1 MKYYN
6 LKNIYIV
13 FDQYKISKK
22 IVFCVFLFV
31 FDCFAEQDDILI
43 IYNSREIVTLDSDV
57 PVSKSVLVQN
67 DRIIDLGSQLTL
79 KLKYPDA
86 IINNEFEDN
95 VIVPGFIEHH
105 IHPFLSAL
113 TMNSEIISIEGW
125 NLPNK
130 RSIAYRDR
138 TSYMSKLSEIE
149 GSMKDGLPL
158 ITWGFHHY
166 FHGDLTKEHLDN
178 ISIERPILVMHRSYH
193 EFIMNTPALEY
204 FEITQDF
211 INSLDEEAREYS
223 DFERGHFSEQG
234 MISVFPKLLKHLGR
248 PEYLLS
254 GLQLTEDYLH
264 KNGITMIANPGAWMV
279 KPIQEAKN
287 LILGD
292 QNTPFRSFFIP
303 SALILS
309 EEYDLSELI
318 QEASKLLGWGKG
330 KVEYLP
336 NRIKLF
342 ADGAMYSQN
351 MILSE
356 GYLDGH
362 QGAWLMQEGLYR
374 SIFKL
379 FWDEGY
385 QIHVHQNGD
394 EALDLILDV
403 LEENMEINPREDHR
417 TTIVHFGISRA
428 DQMER
433 VKSLGAIISA
443 NPYYVTALSDLY
455 SRKGIGPERA
465 LEMVRLGDV
474 DRAGIRFGLH
484 SDMPMAPGS
493 PLDLMHAAVN
503 RINFANEV
511 AGPNQRVSPMA
522 ALRGVTLDAAFI
534 MGLEDDYGSI
544 SEGKLANFTI
554 LSENPLT
561 VNPERIKDIDV
572 IATIVEGKH
581 YPIN

>member
-1 MKYYN
+1 MKNRYVIVISLLFLSNFSYSSN
-6 LKNIYIV
+6 DITIYHA
-13 FDQYKISKK
+13 K
-22 IVFCVFLFV
+22 
-31 FDCFAEQDDILI
+31 
-43 IYNSREIVTLDSDV
+43 EIVTLDEKVASANAVSVKSDRV
-57 PVSKSVLVQN
+57 MAIGSLDDLIERNPDASINRQFQN
-67 DRIIDLGSQLTL
+67 D
-79 KLKYPDA
+79 
-86 IINNEFEDN
+86 

-105 IHPFLSAL
+105 IHPFLSAI
-113 TMNSEIISIEGW
+113 TMNAEIISIEGW
-125 NLPNK
+125 DLPNNQ
-130 RSIAYRDR
+130 SIAYRDR
-138 TSYMSKLSEIE
+138 DSYMQRLSEIE
-149 GSMKDGLPL
+149 ENMKSDSPL

-166 FHGDLTKEHLDN
+166 FHGDLSREDLDR
-178 ISIERPILVMHRSYH
+178 ISKDRPILVMHRSYH
-193 EFIMNTPALEY
+193 EFILNTPALEY
-204 FEITQDF
+204 FDISQEF
-211 INSLDEEAREYS
+211 IESLDEEARAYA
-223 DFERGHFSEQG
+223 DFDRGHFSEQG
-234 MISVFPKLLKHLGR
+234 MISVFPKLLRYLGK

-264 KNGITMIANPGAWMV
+264 QNGVTMIANPGAWLI
-279 KPIQEAKN
+279 KSIQDAKN

-292 QNTPFRSFFIP
+292 ESTPFRSFFIP

-309 EEYDLSELI
+309 EDHDVPELVE
-318 QEASKLLGWGKG
+318 EAKKLLEWGGG

-351 MILSE
+351 MVLSE

-374 SIFKL
+374 SAFKL

-385 QIHVHQNGD
+385 QIHIHQNGD

-403 LEENMEINPREDHR
+403 LEENMANNPREDHR

-428 DQMER
+428 DQMDR

-455 SRKGIGPERA
+455 SKKGLGPERA

-493 PLDLMHAAVN
+493 PLVLMHAAVN

-511 AGPNQRVSPMA
+511 AGPKQRVSPLA
-522 ALRGVTLDAAFI
+522 ALKGVTLDAAYI

-554 LSENPLT
+554 LSENPLS
-561 VNPERIKDIDV
+561 VNPQTIKDIE
-572 IATIVEGKH
+572 IKATIVEGKH
-581 YPIN
+581 YPID

>member
-1 MKYYN
+1 MKNRYVIVISLLFLSNFSYSSEDIT
-6 LKNIYIV
+6 IYHA
-13 FDQYKISKK
+13 K
-22 IVFCVFLFV
+22 
-31 FDCFAEQDDILI
+31 
-43 IYNSREIVTLDSDV
+43 EIVTLDEKVASANAVSVKSDRIMAIGSLDDLIERN
-57 PVSKSVLVQN
+57 PDASINRQFQN
-67 DRIIDLGSQLTL
+67 D
-79 KLKYPDA
+79 
-86 IINNEFEDN
+86 

-105 IHPFLSAL
+105 IHPFLSAI
-113 TMNSEIISIEGW
+113 TMNAEIISIEGW
-125 NLPNK
+125 DLPNNQ
-130 RSIAYRDR
+130 SIAYRDR
-138 TSYMSKLSEIE
+138 DSYMQRLSEIE
-149 GSMKDGLPL
+149 ENMKSDSPL

-166 FHGDLTKEHLDN
+166 FHGDLSREDLDR
-178 ISIERPILVMHRSYH
+178 ISKDRPILVMHRSYH
-193 EFIMNTPALEY
+193 EFILNTPALEY
-204 FEITQDF
+204 FDISQEF
-211 INSLDEEAREYS
+211 IESLDEEARAYA
-223 DFERGHFSEQG
+223 DFDRGHFSEQG
-234 MISVFPKLLKHLGR
+234 MISVFPKLLRHLGK

-264 KNGITMIANPGAWMV
+264 QNGVTLIANPGAWLI
-279 KPIQEAKN
+279 KSIQDAKN

-292 QNTPFRSFFIP
+292 ESTPFRSFFIP

-309 EEYDLSELI
+309 EDHDVPELVE
-318 QEASKLLGWGKG
+318 EAKKLLEWGGG

-351 MILSE
+351 MVLSE

-362 QGAWLMQEGLYR
+362 QGTWLMQEGLYR
-374 SIFKL
+374 SAFKL

-385 QIHVHQNGD
+385 QIHIHQNGD

-403 LEENMEINPREDHR
+403 LEENMANNPREDHR

-428 DQMER
+428 DQMDR

-455 SRKGIGPERA
+455 SKKGLGPERA

-493 PLDLMHAAVN
+493 PLVLMHAAVN

-511 AGPNQRVSPMA
+511 AGPKQRVSPLA
-522 ALRGVTLDAAFI
+522 ALKGVTLDAAYI

-554 LSENPLT
+554 LSENPLS
-561 VNPERIKDIDV
+561 VNPQTIKDIE
-572 IATIVEGKH
+572 IKATIVEGKH
-581 YPIN
+581 YPID

>member
-1 MKYYN
+1 MKNRYVIVISLLFLSNFSYSSEDIT
-6 LKNIYIV
+6 IYHAKEV
-13 FDQYKISKK
+13 
-22 IVFCVFLFV
+22 
-31 FDCFAEQDDILI
+31 
-43 IYNSREIVTLDSDV
+43 VTLDEKVASANAVSVKSDRV
-57 PVSKSVLVQN
+57 MAIGSLDDLIERNPDASINRQFQN
-67 DRIIDLGSQLTL
+67 D
-79 KLKYPDA
+79 
-86 IINNEFEDN
+86 

-105 IHPFLSAL
+105 IHPFLSAI
-113 TMNSEIISIEGW
+113 TMNAEIISIEGW
-125 NLPNK
+125 DLPNNQ
-130 RSIAYRDR
+130 SIAYRDR
-138 TSYMSKLSEIE
+138 DSYMQRLSEIE
-149 GSMKDGLPL
+149 ENMKSDSPL

-166 FHGDLTKEHLDN
+166 FHGDLSREDLDR
-178 ISIERPILVMHRSYH
+178 ISKDRPILVMHRSYH
-193 EFIMNTPALEY
+193 EFILNTPALEY
-204 FEITQDF
+204 FDISQEF
-211 INSLDEEAREYS
+211 IESLDEEARAYA
-223 DFERGHFSEQG
+223 DFDRGHFSEQG
-234 MISVFPKLLKHLGR
+234 MISVFPKLLRHLGK

-264 KNGITMIANPGAWMV
+264 QNGVTMIANPGAWLI
-279 KPIQEAKN
+279 KSIQDAKN

-292 QNTPFRSFFIP
+292 ENTPFRSFFIP

-309 EEYDLSELI
+309 EDHDVPELVE
-318 QEASKLLGWGKG
+318 EAKKLLEWGGG

-351 MILSE
+351 MVLSE

-374 SIFKL
+374 SAFKL

-385 QIHVHQNGD
+385 QIHIHQNGD

-403 LEENMEINPREDHR
+403 LEENMANNPREDHR

-428 DQMER
+428 DQMDR

-455 SRKGIGPERA
+455 SKKGLGPERA

-493 PLDLMHAAVN
+493 PLVLMHAAVN

-511 AGPNQRVSPMA
+511 AGPKQRVSPLA
-522 ALRGVTLDAAFI
+522 ALKGVTLDAAYI

-554 LSENPLT
+554 LSENPLS
-561 VNPERIKDIDV
+561 VNPQTIKDIE
-572 IATIVEGKH
+572 IKATIVEGKH
-581 YPIN
+581 YPID

>member
-1 MKYYN
+1 MKNRYVIVISLLFLSNFSYSSEDIT
-6 LKNIYIV
+6 IYHAKEV
-13 FDQYKISKK
+13 
-22 IVFCVFLFV
+22 
-31 FDCFAEQDDILI
+31 
-43 IYNSREIVTLDSDV
+43 VTLDEKVASANAVSVKSDRV
-57 PVSKSVLVQN
+57 MAIGSLDDLIERNPDASINRQFQN
-67 DRIIDLGSQLTL
+67 D
-79 KLKYPDA
+79 
-86 IINNEFEDN
+86 

-105 IHPFLSAL
+105 IHPFLSAI
-113 TMNSEIISIEGW
+113 TMNAEIISIEGW
-125 NLPNK
+125 DLPNNQ
-130 RSIAYRDR
+130 SIAYRDR
-138 TSYMSKLSEIE
+138 DSYMQRLSEIE
-149 GSMKDGLPL
+149 ENMKSDSPL

-166 FHGDLTKEHLDN
+166 FHGDISREDLDR
-178 ISIERPILVMHRSYH
+178 ISKDRPILVMHRSYH
-193 EFIMNTPALEY
+193 EFILNTPALEY
-204 FEITQDF
+204 FDISQEF
-211 INSLDEEAREYS
+211 IESLDEEARAYA
-223 DFERGHFSEQG
+223 DFDRGHFSEQG
-234 MISVFPKLLKHLGR
+234 MISVFPKLLRYLGK

-264 KNGITMIANPGAWMV
+264 QNGVTMIANPGAWLI
-279 KPIQEAKN
+279 KSIQDAKN

-292 QNTPFRSFFIP
+292 ENTPFRSFFIP

-309 EEYDLSELI
+309 EDHDVPELVE
-318 QEASKLLGWGKG
+318 EAKKLLEWGGG

-351 MILSE
+351 MVLSE

-374 SIFKL
+374 SAFKL

-385 QIHVHQNGD
+385 QIHIHQNGD

-403 LEENMEINPREDHR
+403 LEENMANNPREDHR

-428 DQMER
+428 DQMDR

-455 SRKGIGPERA
+455 SKKGLGPERA

-493 PLDLMHAAVN
+493 PLVLMHAAVN

-511 AGPNQRVSPMA
+511 AGPKQRVSPLA
-522 ALRGVTLDAAFI
+522 ALKGVTLDAAYI

-554 LSENPLT
+554 LSENPLS
-561 VNPERIKDIDV
+561 VNPQTIKDIE
-572 IATIVEGKH
+572 IKATIVEGKH
-581 YPIN
+581 YPID

>member
-1 MKYYN
+1 MKNRYVIVISLLFLSNFSYSSEDIT
-6 LKNIYIV
+6 IYHA
-13 FDQYKISKK
+13 K
-22 IVFCVFLFV
+22 
-31 FDCFAEQDDILI
+31 
-43 IYNSREIVTLDSDV
+43 EIVTLDEKVASANAVSVKSDRIMAIGSLDDLIERN
-57 PVSKSVLVQN
+57 PDASINRQFQN
-67 DRIIDLGSQLTL
+67 D
-79 KLKYPDA
+79 
-86 IINNEFEDN
+86 

-105 IHPFLSAL
+105 IHPFLSAI
-113 TMNSEIISIEGW
+113 TMNAEIISIEGW
-125 NLPNK
+125 DLPNNQ
-130 RSIAYRDR
+130 SIAYRDR
-138 TSYMSKLSEIE
+138 DSYMQRLSEIE
-149 GSMKDGLPL
+149 ENMKSDSPL

-166 FHGDLTKEHLDN
+166 FHGDLSREDLDR
-178 ISIERPILVMHRSYH
+178 ISKDRPILVMHRSYH
-193 EFIMNTPALEY
+193 EFILNTPALEY
-204 FEITQDF
+204 FDISQEF
-211 INSLDEEAREYS
+211 IESLDEEARAYA
-223 DFERGHFSEQG
+223 DFDRGHFSEQG
-234 MISVFPKLLKHLGR
+234 MISVFPKLLRYLGK

-264 KNGITMIANPGAWMV
+264 QNGVTMIANPGAWLI
-279 KPIQEAKN
+279 KSIQDAKN

-292 QNTPFRSFFIP
+292 ESTPFRSFFIP

-309 EEYDLSELI
+309 EDHDVPELVE
-318 QEASKLLGWGKG
+318 EAKKLLEWGGG

-351 MILSE
+351 MVLSE

-374 SIFKL
+374 SAFKL

-385 QIHVHQNGD
+385 QIHIHQNGD

-403 LEENMEINPREDHR
+403 LEENMANNPREDHR

-428 DQMER
+428 DQMDR

-455 SRKGIGPERA
+455 SKKGLGPERA

-493 PLDLMHAAVN
+493 PLVLMHAAVN

-511 AGPNQRVSPMA
+511 AGPKQRVSPLA
-522 ALRGVTLDAAFI
+522 ALKGVTLDAAYI

-554 LSENPLT
+554 LSENPLS
-561 VNPERIKDIDV
+561 VNPQTIKDIE
-572 IATIVEGKH
+572 IKATIVEGKH
-581 YPIN
+581 YPID

>member
-1 MKYYN
+1 MKNRYVIVISLLFLSNFSYSSEDIT
-6 LKNIYIV
+6 IYHA
-13 FDQYKISKK
+13 K
-22 IVFCVFLFV
+22 
-31 FDCFAEQDDILI
+31 
-43 IYNSREIVTLDSDV
+43 EIVTLDEKVASANAVSVKSDRIMAIGSLDDLIERN
-57 PVSKSVLVQN
+57 PDASINRQFQN
-67 DRIIDLGSQLTL
+67 D
-79 KLKYPDA
+79 
-86 IINNEFEDN
+86 

-105 IHPFLSAL
+105 IHPFLSAI
-113 TMNSEIISIEGW
+113 TMNAEIISIEGW
-125 NLPNK
+125 DLPNNQ
-130 RSIAYRDR
+130 SIAYRDR
-138 TSYMSKLSEIE
+138 DSYMQRLSEIE
-149 GSMKDGLPL
+149 ENMKSDSPL

-166 FHGDLTKEHLDN
+166 FHGDLSREDLDR
-178 ISIERPILVMHRSYH
+178 ISKDRPILVMHRSYH
-193 EFIMNTPALEY
+193 EFILNTPALEY
-204 FEITQDF
+204 FDISQEF
-211 INSLDEEAREYS
+211 IESLDEEARAYA
-223 DFERGHFSEQG
+223 DFDRGHFSEQG
-234 MISVFPKLLKHLGR
+234 MISVFPKLLRYLGK

-264 KNGITMIANPGAWMV
+264 QNGVTMIANPGAWLI
-279 KPIQEAKN
+279 KSIQDAKN

-292 QNTPFRSFFIP
+292 ENTPFRSFFIP

-309 EEYDLSELI
+309 EDHDVPELVE
-318 QEASKLLGWGKG
+318 EAKKLLEWGGG

-351 MILSE
+351 MVLSE

-374 SIFKL
+374 SAFKL

-385 QIHVHQNGD
+385 QIHIHQNGD

-403 LEENMEINPREDHR
+403 LEENMANNPREDHR

-428 DQMER
+428 DQMDR

-455 SRKGIGPERA
+455 SKKGLGPERA

-493 PLDLMHAAVN
+493 PLVLMHAAVN

-511 AGPNQRVSPMA
+511 AGPKQRVSPLA
-522 ALRGVTLDAAFI
+522 ALKGVTLDAAYI

-554 LSENPLT
+554 LSENPLS
-561 VNPERIKDIDV
+561 VNPLTIKDIE
-572 IATIVEGKH
+572 IKATIVEGKH
-581 YPIN
+581 YPID

>member
-1 MKYYN
+1 MKNRYVIVISLLFLSNFSYSSN
-6 LKNIYIV
+6 DITIYHA
-13 FDQYKISKK
+13 K
-22 IVFCVFLFV
+22 
-31 FDCFAEQDDILI
+31 
-43 IYNSREIVTLDSDV
+43 EIVTLDEKVASANAVSVKSDRV
-57 PVSKSVLVQN
+57 MAIGSLDDLIERNPDASIDHQFQN
-67 DRIIDLGSQLTL
+67 DVII
-79 KLKYPDA
+79 
-86 IINNEFEDN
+86 
-95 VIVPGFIEHH
+95 PGFIEHH
-105 IHPFLSAL
+105 IHPFLSAI
-113 TMNSEIISIEGW
+113 TMNAEIISIEGW
-125 NLPNK
+125 DLPNNQ
-130 RSIAYRDR
+130 SIAYRDR
-138 TSYMSKLSEIE
+138 DSYMQRLSEIE
-149 GSMKDGLPL
+149 ENMKSDSPL

-166 FHGDLTKEHLDN
+166 FHGDISREDLDR
-178 ISIERPILVMHRSYH
+178 ISKDRPILVMHRSYH
-193 EFIMNTPALEY
+193 EFILNTPALEY
-204 FEITQDF
+204 FDISQEF
-211 INSLDEEAREYS
+211 IESLDEEARAYA
-223 DFERGHFSEQG
+223 DFDRGHFSEQG
-234 MISVFPKLLKHLGR
+234 MISVFPKLLRYLGK

-264 KNGITMIANPGAWMV
+264 QNGVTMIANPGAWLI
-279 KPIQEAKN
+279 KSIQDAKN

-292 QNTPFRSFFIP
+292 ESTPFRSFFIP

-309 EEYDLSELI
+309 EDHDVPELVE
-318 QEASKLLGWGKG
+318 EAKKLLEWGGG

-351 MILSE
+351 MVLSE

-374 SIFKL
+374 SAFKL

-385 QIHVHQNGD
+385 QIHIHQNGD

-403 LEENMEINPREDHR
+403 LEENMANNPREDHR

-428 DQMER
+428 DQMDR

-455 SRKGIGPERA
+455 SKKGLGPERA

-493 PLDLMHAAVN
+493 PLVLMHAAVN

-511 AGPNQRVSPMA
+511 AGPKQRVSPLA
-522 ALRGVTLDAAFI
+522 ALKGVTLDAAYI

-554 LSENPLT
+554 LSENPLS
-561 VNPERIKDIDV
+561 VNPQTIKDIE
-572 IATIVEGKH
+572 IKATIVEGKH
-581 YPIN
+581 YPID

>member
-1 MKYYN
+1 MKNRYVIVISLLFLSNFSYSSN
-6 LKNIYIV
+6 DITIYHA
-13 FDQYKISKK
+13 K
-22 IVFCVFLFV
+22 
-31 FDCFAEQDDILI
+31 
-43 IYNSREIVTLDSDV
+43 EIVTLDEKVASANAVSVKSDRIMAIGSLDDLIERN
-57 PVSKSVLVQN
+57 PDASINRQFQN
-67 DRIIDLGSQLTL
+67 D
-79 KLKYPDA
+79 
-86 IINNEFEDN
+86 

-105 IHPFLSAL
+105 IHPFLSAI
-113 TMNSEIISIEGW
+113 TMNAEIISIEGW
-125 NLPNK
+125 DLPNNQ
-130 RSIAYRDR
+130 SIAYRDR
-138 TSYMSKLSEIE
+138 DSYMQRLSEIE
-149 GSMKDGLPL
+149 ENMKSDSPL

-166 FHGDLTKEHLDN
+166 FHGDLSREDLDR
-178 ISIERPILVMHRSYH
+178 ISKDRPILVMHRSYH
-193 EFIMNTPALEY
+193 EFILNTPALEY
-204 FEITQDF
+204 FDISQEF
-211 INSLDEEAREYS
+211 IESLDEEARAYA
-223 DFERGHFSEQG
+223 DFDRGHFSEQG
-234 MISVFPKLLKHLGR
+234 MISVFPKLLRYLGK

-264 KNGITMIANPGAWMV
+264 QNGVTMIANPGAWLI
-279 KPIQEAKN
+279 KSIQDAKN

-292 QNTPFRSFFIP
+292 ESTPFRSFFIP

-309 EEYDLSELI
+309 EDHDVPELVE
-318 QEASKLLGWGKG
+318 EAKKLLEWGGG

-351 MILSE
+351 MVLSE

-374 SIFKL
+374 SAFKL

-385 QIHVHQNGD
+385 QIHIHQNGD

-403 LEENMEINPREDHR
+403 LEENMADNPREDHR

-428 DQMER
+428 DQMDR

-455 SRKGIGPERA
+455 SKKGLGPERA

-493 PLDLMHAAVN
+493 PLVLMHAAVN

-511 AGPNQRVSPMA
+511 AGPKQRVSPLA
-522 ALRGVTLDAAFI
+522 ALKGVTLDAAYI

-554 LSENPLT
+554 LSENPLS
-561 VNPERIKDIDV
+561 VNPQTIKDIE
-572 IATIVEGKH
+572 IKATIVEGKH
-581 YPIN
+581 YPID

>member
-1 MKYYN
+1 MKNRYVIVISLLFLSNFSYSSEDIT
-6 LKNIYIV
+6 IYHA
-13 FDQYKISKK
+13 K
-22 IVFCVFLFV
+22 
-31 FDCFAEQDDILI
+31 
-43 IYNSREIVTLDSDV
+43 EIVTLDEKVASANAVSVKSDRIMAIGSLDDLIERN
-57 PVSKSVLVQN
+57 PDASIDHQFQN
-67 DRIIDLGSQLTL
+67 DVII
-79 KLKYPDA
+79 
-86 IINNEFEDN
+86 
-95 VIVPGFIEHH
+95 PGFIEHH
-105 IHPFLSAL
+105 IHPFLSAI
-113 TMNSEIISIEGW
+113 TMNAEIISIEGW
-125 NLPNK
+125 DLPNNQ
-130 RSIAYRDR
+130 SIAYRDR
-138 TSYMSKLSEIE
+138 DSYMQRLSEIE
-149 GSMKDGLPL
+149 ENMKSDSPL

-166 FHGDLTKEHLDN
+166 FHGDLSREDLDR
-178 ISIERPILVMHRSYH
+178 ISKDRPILVMHRSYH
-193 EFIMNTPALEY
+193 EFILNTPALEY
-204 FEITQDF
+204 FNISQEF
-211 INSLDEEAREYS
+211 IESLDEEARAYA
-223 DFERGHFSEQG
+223 DFDRGHFSEQG
-234 MISVFPKLLKHLGR
+234 MISVFPKLLRYLGK
-248 PEYLLS
+248 PQYLLS

-264 KNGITMIANPGAWMV
+264 QNGVTMIANPGAWLI
-279 KPIQEAKN
+279 KSIQDAKN

-292 QNTPFRSFFIP
+292 ESTPFRSFFIP

-309 EEYDLSELI
+309 EDHDVPELVE
-318 QEASKLLGWGKG
+318 EAKKLLEWGGG

-351 MILSE
+351 MVLSE

-374 SIFKL
+374 SAFKL

-385 QIHVHQNGD
+385 QIHIHQNGD

-403 LEENMEINPREDHR
+403 LEENMANNPREDHR

-428 DQMER
+428 DQMDR

-455 SRKGIGPERA
+455 SKKGLGPERA

-493 PLDLMHAAVN
+493 PLVLMHAAVN

-511 AGPNQRVSPMA
+511 AGPKQRVSPLA
-522 ALRGVTLDAAFI
+522 ALKGVTLDAAYI

-554 LSENPLT
+554 LSENPLS
-561 VNPERIKDIDV
+561 VNPQTIKDIE
-572 IATIVEGKH
+572 IKATIVEGKH
-581 YPIN
+581 YPID

>member
-1 MKYYN
+1 MKNRYVIVISLLFLSNFSYSSEDIT
-6 LKNIYIV
+6 IYHA
-13 FDQYKISKK
+13 K
-22 IVFCVFLFV
+22 
-31 FDCFAEQDDILI
+31 
-43 IYNSREIVTLDSDV
+43 EIVTLDEKVASANAVSVKSDRV
-57 PVSKSVLVQN
+57 MAIGSLDDLIERNPDASINRQFQN
-67 DRIIDLGSQLTL
+67 D
-79 KLKYPDA
+79 
-86 IINNEFEDN
+86 

-105 IHPFLSAL
+105 IHPFLSAI
-113 TMNSEIISIEGW
+113 TMNAEIISIEGW
-125 NLPNK
+125 DLPNNQ
-130 RSIAYRDR
+130 SIAYRDR
-138 TSYMSKLSEIE
+138 DSYMQRLSEIE
-149 GSMKDGLPL
+149 ENMKSDSPL

-166 FHGDLTKEHLDN
+166 FHGDLSREDLDR
-178 ISIERPILVMHRSYH
+178 ISKDRPILVMHRSYH
-193 EFIMNTPALEY
+193 EFILNTPALEY
-204 FEITQDF
+204 FDISQEF
-211 INSLDEEAREYS
+211 IESLDEEARAYA
-223 DFERGHFSEQG
+223 DFDRGHFSEQG
-234 MISVFPKLLKHLGR
+234 MISVFPKLLRYLGK

-264 KNGITMIANPGAWMV
+264 QNGVTMIANPGAWLI
-279 KPIQEAKN
+279 KSIQDAKN

-292 QNTPFRSFFIP
+292 ENTPFRSFFIP

-309 EEYDLSELI
+309 EDHDVPELVE
-318 QEASKLLGWGKG
+318 EAKKLLEWGGG

-351 MILSE
+351 MVLSE

-374 SIFKL
+374 SAFKL

-385 QIHVHQNGD
+385 QIHIHQNGD

-403 LEENMEINPREDHR
+403 LEENMANNPREDHR

-428 DQMER
+428 DQMDR

-455 SRKGIGPERA
+455 SKKGLGPERA

-493 PLDLMHAAVN
+493 PLVLMHAAVN

-511 AGPNQRVSPMA
+511 AGPKQRVSPLA
-522 ALRGVTLDAAFI
+522 ALKGVTLDAAYI
-534 MGLEDDYGSI
+534 MGLENDYGSI

-554 LSENPLT
+554 LSENPLS
-561 VNPERIKDIDV
+561 VNPQTIKDIE
-572 IATIVEGKH
+572 IKATIVEGKH
-581 YPIN
+581 YPID

>member
-1 MKYYN
+1 
-6 LKNIYIV
+6 
-13 FDQYKISKK
+13 
-22 IVFCVFLFV
+22 
-31 FDCFAEQDDILI
+31 
-43 IYNSREIVTLDSDV
+43 
-57 PVSKSVLVQN
+57 
-67 DRIIDLGSQLTL
+67 
-79 KLKYPDA
+79 
-86 IINNEFEDN
+86 
-95 VIVPGFIEHH
+95 
-105 IHPFLSAL
+105 
-113 TMNSEIISIEGW
+113 MNAEIISIEGW
-125 NLPNK
+125 DLPNNQ
-130 RSIAYRDR
+130 SIAYRDR
-138 TSYMSKLSEIE
+138 DSYMQRLSEIE
-149 GSMKDGLPL
+149 ENMNSDSPL

-166 FHGDLTKEHLDN
+166 FHGDLSREDLDR
-178 ISIERPILVMHRSYH
+178 ISKDRPILVMHRSYH
-193 EFIMNTPALEY
+193 EFILNTPALEY
-204 FEITQDF
+204 FDISQEF
-211 INSLDEEAREYS
+211 IESLDEEARAYA
-223 DFERGHFSEQG
+223 DFDRGHFSEQG
-234 MISVFPKLLKHLGR
+234 MISVFPKLLRYLGK

-264 KNGITMIANPGAWMV
+264 QNGVTMIANPGAWLI
-279 KPIQEAKN
+279 KSIQDAKN

-292 QNTPFRSFFIP
+292 ENTPFRSFFIP

-309 EEYDLSELI
+309 EDHDVPELVE
-318 QEASKLLGWGKG
+318 EAKKLLEWGGG

-351 MILSE
+351 MVLSE

-374 SIFKL
+374 SAFKL

-385 QIHVHQNGD
+385 QIHIHQNGD

-403 LEENMEINPREDHR
+403 LEENMANNPREDHR

-428 DQMER
+428 DQTDRM
-433 VKSLGAIISA
+433 KSLGAIISA

-455 SRKGIGPERA
+455 SKKGLGPERA

-493 PLDLMHAAVN
+493 PLVLMHAAVN

-511 AGPNQRVSPMA
+511 AGPKQRVSPLA
-522 ALRGVTLDAAFI
+522 ALKGVTLDAAYI
-534 MGLEDDYGSI
+534 MGLENDYGSI

-554 LSENPLT
+554 LSENPLS
-561 VNPERIKDIDV
+561 VNPQTIKDIE
-572 IATIVEGKH
+572 IKATIVEGKH
-581 YPIN
+581 YPID

>member
-1 MKYYN
+1 MKNRYIIVISALFLSNFSYSSN
-6 LKNIYIV
+6 DITIYHA
-13 FDQYKISKK
+13 K
-22 IVFCVFLFV
+22 
-31 FDCFAEQDDILI
+31 
-43 IYNSREIVTLDSDV
+43 EIVTLDEKVASANAVSVKSDRV
-57 PVSKSVLVQN
+57 MAIGSLDDLIERNPDASIDRQFQN
-67 DRIIDLGSQLTL
+67 D
-79 KLKYPDA
+79 
-86 IINNEFEDN
+86 

-105 IHPFLSAL
+105 IHPFLSAI
-113 TMNSEIISIEGW
+113 TMNAEIISIEGW
-125 NLPNK
+125 DLPNNQ
-130 RSIAYRDR
+130 SIAYRDR
-138 TSYMSKLSEIE
+138 DSYMQRLSEIE
-149 GSMKDGLPL
+149 ENMKSDSPL

-166 FHGDLTKEHLDN
+166 FHGDISREDLDR
-178 ISIERPILVMHRSYH
+178 ISKDRPILVMHRSYH
-193 EFIMNTPALEY
+193 EFILNTPALEY
-204 FEITQDF
+204 FDISQEF
-211 INSLDEEAREYS
+211 IESLDEEARAYA
-223 DFERGHFSEQG
+223 DFDRGHFSEQG
-234 MISVFPKLLKHLGR
+234 MISVFPKLLRYLGK

-264 KNGITMIANPGAWMV
+264 QNGVTMIANPGAWLI
-279 KPIQEAKN
+279 KSIQDAKN

-292 QNTPFRSFFIP
+292 ESTPFRSFFIP

-309 EEYDLSELI
+309 EDHDVPELVE
-318 QEASKLLGWGKG
+318 EAKKLLEWGGG

-351 MILSE
+351 MVLSE

-374 SIFKL
+374 SAFKL

-385 QIHVHQNGD
+385 QIHIHQNGD

-403 LEENMEINPREDHR
+403 LEENMADNPREDHR

-428 DQMER
+428 DQMDR

-455 SRKGIGPERA
+455 SKKGLGPERA

-493 PLDLMHAAVN
+493 PLVLMHAAVN

-511 AGPNQRVSPMA
+511 AGPKQRVSPLA
-522 ALRGVTLDAAFI
+522 ALKGVTLDAAYI

-554 LSENPLT
+554 LSENPLS
-561 VNPERIKDIDV
+561 VNPQTIKDIE
-572 IATIVEGKH
+572 IKATIVEGKH
-581 YPIN
+581 YPID

>member
-1 MKYYN
+1 MKNRYVIVISLLFLSNFSYSSEDIT
-6 LKNIYIV
+6 IYHA
-13 FDQYKISKK
+13 K
-22 IVFCVFLFV
+22 
-31 FDCFAEQDDILI
+31 
-43 IYNSREIVTLDSDV
+43 EIVTLDEKVASANAVSVKSDRIMAIGSLDDLIERN
-57 PVSKSVLVQN
+57 PDASIDHQFQN
-67 DRIIDLGSQLTL
+67 D
-79 KLKYPDA
+79 
-86 IINNEFEDN
+86 

-105 IHPFLSAL
+105 IHPFLSAI
-113 TMNSEIISIEGW
+113 TMNAEIISIEGW
-125 NLPNK
+125 DLPNNQ
-130 RSIAYRDR
+130 SIAYRDR
-138 TSYMSKLSEIE
+138 DSYMQRLSEIE
-149 GSMKDGLPL
+149 ENMKSDSPL

-166 FHGDLTKEHLDN
+166 FHGDLSREDLDR
-178 ISIERPILVMHRSYH
+178 ISKDRPILVMHRSYH
-193 EFIMNTPALEY
+193 EFILNTPALEY
-204 FEITQDF
+204 FDISQEF
-211 INSLDEEAREYS
+211 IESLDEEARAYA
-223 DFERGHFSEQG
+223 DFDRGHFSEQG
-234 MISVFPKLLKHLGR
+234 MISVFPKLLRYLGK

-264 KNGITMIANPGAWMV
+264 QNGVTMIANPGAWLI
-279 KPIQEAKN
+279 KSIQDAKN

-292 QNTPFRSFFIP
+292 ENTPFRSFFIP

-309 EEYDLSELI
+309 EDHDVPELVE
-318 QEASKLLGWGKG
+318 EAKKLLEWGGG

-351 MILSE
+351 MVLSE

-374 SIFKL
+374 SAFKL

-385 QIHVHQNGD
+385 QIHIHQNGD

-403 LEENMEINPREDHR
+403 LEENMANNPREDHR

-428 DQMER
+428 DQMDR

-455 SRKGIGPERA
+455 SKKGLGPERA

-493 PLDLMHAAVN
+493 PLVLMHAAVN

-511 AGPNQRVSPMA
+511 AGPKQRVSPLA
-522 ALRGVTLDAAFI
+522 ALKGVTLDAAYI

-554 LSENPLT
+554 LSENPLS
-561 VNPERIKDIDV
+561 VNPQTIKDIE
-572 IATIVEGKH
+572 IKATIVEGKH
-581 YPIN
+581 YPID

>member
-1 MKYYN
+1 MKNRYVIVISLLFLSNFSYSSN
-6 LKNIYIV
+6 DITIYHA
-13 FDQYKISKK
+13 K
-22 IVFCVFLFV
+22 
-31 FDCFAEQDDILI
+31 
-43 IYNSREIVTLDSDV
+43 EIVTLDEKVASANALSVKSDRV
-57 PVSKSVLVQN
+57 MAIGSLDDLIERNPDASIDRQFQN
-67 DRIIDLGSQLTL
+67 D
-79 KLKYPDA
+79 
-86 IINNEFEDN
+86 

-105 IHPFLSAL
+105 IHPFLSAI
-113 TMNSEIISIEGW
+113 TMNAEIISIEGW
-125 NLPNK
+125 DLPNNQ
-130 RSIAYRDR
+130 SIAYRDR
-138 TSYMSKLSEIE
+138 DSYMQRLSEIE
-149 GSMKDGLPL
+149 ENIKSDSPL

-166 FHGDLTKEHLDN
+166 FHGDISREDLDR
-178 ISIERPILVMHRSYH
+178 ISKDRPILVMHRSYH
-193 EFIMNTPALEY
+193 EFILNTPALEY
-204 FEITQDF
+204 FDISQEF
-211 INSLDEEAREYS
+211 IESLDEEARAYA
-223 DFERGHFSEQG
+223 DFDRGHFSEQG
-234 MISVFPKLLKHLGR
+234 MISVFPKLLRYLGK

-264 KNGITMIANPGAWMV
+264 QNGVTMIANPGAWLI
-279 KPIQEAKN
+279 KSIQDAKN

-292 QNTPFRSFFIP
+292 ENTPFRSFFIP

-309 EEYDLSELI
+309 EDHDVPELVE
-318 QEASKLLGWGKG
+318 EAKKLLEWGGG

-351 MILSE
+351 MVLSE

-374 SIFKL
+374 SAFKL

-385 QIHVHQNGD
+385 QIHIHQNGD

-403 LEENMEINPREDHR
+403 LEENMANNPREDHR

-428 DQMER
+428 DQMDR

-455 SRKGIGPERA
+455 SKKGLGPERA

-493 PLDLMHAAVN
+493 PLVLMHAAVN

-511 AGPNQRVSPMA
+511 AGPKQRVSPLA
-522 ALRGVTLDAAFI
+522 ALKGVTLDAAYI

-554 LSENPLT
+554 LSENPLS
-561 VNPERIKDIDV
+561 VNPLTIKDIE
-572 IATIVEGKH
+572 IKATIVEGKH
-581 YPIN
+581 YPID

>member
-1 MKYYN
+1 MKNRYVIVISLLFLSNFSYSSEDIT
-6 LKNIYIV
+6 IYHA
-13 FDQYKISKK
+13 K
-22 IVFCVFLFV
+22 
-31 FDCFAEQDDILI
+31 
-43 IYNSREIVTLDSDV
+43 EIVTLDEKVASANAVSVKSDRIMAIGSLDDLIERN
-57 PVSKSVLVQN
+57 PDASINRQFQN
-67 DRIIDLGSQLTL
+67 D
-79 KLKYPDA
+79 
-86 IINNEFEDN
+86 

-105 IHPFLSAL
+105 IHPFLSAI
-113 TMNSEIISIEGW
+113 TMNAEIISIEGW
-125 NLPNK
+125 DLPNNQ
-130 RSIAYRDR
+130 SIAYRDR
-138 TSYMSKLSEIE
+138 DSYMQRLSEIE
-149 GSMKDGLPL
+149 ENMKSDSPL

-166 FHGDLTKEHLDN
+166 FHGDISREDLDR
-178 ISIERPILVMHRSYH
+178 ISKDRPILVMHRSYH
-193 EFIMNTPALEY
+193 EFILNTPALEY
-204 FEITQDF
+204 FDISQEF
-211 INSLDEEAREYS
+211 IESLDEEARAYA
-223 DFERGHFSEQG
+223 DFDRGHFSEQG
-234 MISVFPKLLKHLGR
+234 MISVFPKLLRYLGK

-264 KNGITMIANPGAWMV
+264 QNGVTMIANPGAWLI
-279 KPIQEAKN
+279 KSIQDAKN

-292 QNTPFRSFFIP
+292 ESTPFRSFFIP

-309 EEYDLSELI
+309 EDHDVPELVE
-318 QEASKLLGWGKG
+318 EAKKLLEWGGG

-351 MILSE
+351 MVLSE

-374 SIFKL
+374 SAFKL

-385 QIHVHQNGD
+385 QIHIHQNGD

-403 LEENMEINPREDHR
+403 LEENMANNPREDHR

-428 DQMER
+428 DQMDR

-455 SRKGIGPERA
+455 SKKGLGPERA

-493 PLDLMHAAVN
+493 PLVLMHAAVN

-511 AGPNQRVSPMA
+511 AGPKQRVSPLA
-522 ALRGVTLDAAFI
+522 ALKGVTLDAAYI

-554 LSENPLT
+554 LSENPLS
-561 VNPERIKDIDV
+561 VNPQIIKDIE
-572 IATIVEGKH
+572 IKATIVEGKH
-581 YPIN
+581 YPID

>member
-1 MKYYN
+1 MKNRYIIVISALFLSNFSYSSN
-6 LKNIYIV
+6 DITIYHA
-13 FDQYKISKK
+13 K
-22 IVFCVFLFV
+22 
-31 FDCFAEQDDILI
+31 
-43 IYNSREIVTLDSDV
+43 EIVTLDEKVASANAVSVKSDRV
-57 PVSKSVLVQN
+57 MAIGSLDDLIERNPGASIDRQFQN
-67 DRIIDLGSQLTL
+67 D
-79 KLKYPDA
+79 
-86 IINNEFEDN
+86 

-105 IHPFLSAL
+105 IHPFLSAI
-113 TMNSEIISIEGW
+113 TMNAEIISIEGW
-125 NLPNK
+125 DLPNNQ
-130 RSIAYRDR
+130 SIAYRDR
-138 TSYMSKLSEIE
+138 DSYMQRLSEIE
-149 GSMKDGLPL
+149 ENMKSDSPL

-166 FHGDLTKEHLDN
+166 FHGDISREDLDR
-178 ISIERPILVMHRSYH
+178 ISKDRPILVMHRSYH
-193 EFIMNTPALEY
+193 EFILNTPALEY
-204 FEITQDF
+204 FDISQEF
-211 INSLDEEAREYS
+211 IESLDEEARAYA
-223 DFERGHFSEQG
+223 DFDRGHFSEQG
-234 MISVFPKLLKHLGR
+234 MISVFPELLRYLGK

-264 KNGITMIANPGAWMV
+264 QNGVTMIANPGAWLI
-279 KPIQEAKN
+279 KSIQDAKN

-292 QNTPFRSFFIP
+292 ESTPFRSFFIP

-309 EEYDLSELI
+309 EDHEVPELVE
-318 QEASKLLGWGKG
+318 EAKKLLEWGGG

-351 MILSE
+351 MVWSE

-374 SIFKL
+374 SAFKL

-385 QIHVHQNGD
+385 QIHIHQNGD

-403 LEENMEINPREDHR
+403 LEENMANNPREDHR

-428 DQMER
+428 DQMDR
-433 VKSLGAIISA
+433 VKSLGAIVSA

-455 SRKGIGPERA
+455 SKKGLGPERA

-493 PLDLMHAAVN
+493 PLVLMHAAVN

-511 AGPNQRVSPMA
+511 AGPKQRVSPLA
-522 ALRGVTLDAAFI
+522 ALKGVTLDAAYI

-554 LSENPLT
+554 LSQNPLS
-561 VNPERIKDIDV
+561 VNPQTIKDIE
-572 IATIVEGKH
+572 IKATIVEGKH
-581 YPIN
+581 YPID

>member
-1 MKYYN
+1 MKNRYVIVISLLFLSNFSYSSN
-6 LKNIYIV
+6 DITIYHA
-13 FDQYKISKK
+13 K
-22 IVFCVFLFV
+22 
-31 FDCFAEQDDILI
+31 
-43 IYNSREIVTLDSDV
+43 EIVTLDEKVASANAVSVKSDRV
-57 PVSKSVLVQN
+57 MAIGSLDDLIERNPDASINRQFQN
-67 DRIIDLGSQLTL
+67 D
-79 KLKYPDA
+79 
-86 IINNEFEDN
+86 

-105 IHPFLSAL
+105 IHPFLSAI
-113 TMNSEIISIEGW
+113 TMNAEIISIEGW
-125 NLPNK
+125 DLPNNQ
-130 RSIAYRDR
+130 SIAYRDR
-138 TSYMSKLSEIE
+138 DSYMQRLSEIE
-149 GSMKDGLPL
+149 ENMNSDSPL

-166 FHGDLTKEHLDN
+166 FHGDLSREDLDR
-178 ISIERPILVMHRSYH
+178 ISKDRPILVMHRSYH
-193 EFIMNTPALEY
+193 EFILNTPALEY
-204 FEITQDF
+204 FDISQEF
-211 INSLDEEAREYS
+211 IESLDEEARAYA
-223 DFERGHFSEQG
+223 DFDRGHFSEQG
-234 MISVFPKLLKHLGR
+234 MISVFPKLLRYLGK

-264 KNGITMIANPGAWMV
+264 QNGVTMIANPGAWLI
-279 KPIQEAKN
+279 KSIQDAKN

-292 QNTPFRSFFIP
+292 ESTPFRSFFIP

-309 EEYDLSELI
+309 EDHDVPELVE
-318 QEASKLLGWGKG
+318 EAKKLLEWGGG

-351 MILSE
+351 MVLSE

-374 SIFKL
+374 SAFKL

-385 QIHVHQNGD
+385 QIHIHQNGD

-403 LEENMEINPREDHR
+403 LEENMANNPREDHR

-428 DQMER
+428 DQMDR

-455 SRKGIGPERA
+455 SKKGLGPERA

-493 PLDLMHAAVN
+493 PLVLMHAAVN

-511 AGPNQRVSPMA
+511 AGPKQRVSPLA
-522 ALRGVTLDAAFI
+522 ALKGVTLDAAYI

-554 LSENPLT
+554 LSENPLS
-561 VNPERIKDIDV
+561 VNPQTIKDIE
-572 IATIVEGKH
+572 IKATIVEGKH
-581 YPIN
+581 YPID

>member
-1 MKYYN
+1 MKNRYVIVISLLFLSNFSYSSN
-6 LKNIYIV
+6 DITIYHA
-13 FDQYKISKK
+13 K
-22 IVFCVFLFV
+22 
-31 FDCFAEQDDILI
+31 
-43 IYNSREIVTLDSDV
+43 EIVTLDEKVASANAVSVKSDRIMAIGSLDDLIERN
-57 PVSKSVLVQN
+57 PDASIDHQFQN
-67 DRIIDLGSQLTL
+67 D
-79 KLKYPDA
+79 
-86 IINNEFEDN
+86 

-105 IHPFLSAL
+105 IHPFLSAI
-113 TMNSEIISIEGW
+113 TMNAEIISIEGW
-125 NLPNK
+125 DLPNNQ
-130 RSIAYRDR
+130 SIAYRDR
-138 TSYMSKLSEIE
+138 DSYMQRLSEIE
-149 GSMKDGLPL
+149 ENMKSDSPL

-166 FHGDLTKEHLDN
+166 FHGDLSREDLDR
-178 ISIERPILVMHRSYH
+178 ISKDRPILVMHRSYH
-193 EFIMNTPALEY
+193 EFILNTPALEY
-204 FEITQDF
+204 FDISQEF
-211 INSLDEEAREYS
+211 IESLDEEARAYA
-223 DFERGHFSEQG
+223 DFDRGHFSEQG
-234 MISVFPKLLKHLGR
+234 MISVFPKLLRYLGK

-264 KNGITMIANPGAWMV
+264 QNGVTMIANPGAWLI
-279 KPIQEAKN
+279 KSIQDAKN

-292 QNTPFRSFFIP
+292 ESTPFRSFFIP

-309 EEYDLSELI
+309 EDHDVPELVE
-318 QEASKLLGWGKG
+318 EAKKLLEWGGG

-351 MILSE
+351 MVLSE

-374 SIFKL
+374 SAFKL

-385 QIHVHQNGD
+385 QIHIHQNGD

-403 LEENMEINPREDHR
+403 LEENMANNPREDHR

-428 DQMER
+428 DQMDR

-455 SRKGIGPERA
+455 SKKGLGPERA

-493 PLDLMHAAVN
+493 PLVLMHAAVN

-511 AGPNQRVSPMA
+511 AGPKQRVSPLA
-522 ALRGVTLDAAFI
+522 ALKGVTLDAAYI

-554 LSENPLT
+554 LSENPLS
-561 VNPERIKDIDV
+561 VNPQTIKDIE
-572 IATIVEGKH
+572 IKATIVEGKH
-581 YPIN
+581 YPID

>member
-1 MKYYN
+1 MKNRYVIVISLLFLSNFSYSSEDIT
-6 LKNIYIV
+6 IYHA
-13 FDQYKISKK
+13 K
-22 IVFCVFLFV
+22 
-31 FDCFAEQDDILI
+31 
-43 IYNSREIVTLDSDV
+43 EIVTLDEKVASANAVSVKSDRV
-57 PVSKSVLVQN
+57 MAIGSLDDLIERNPDASINRQFQN
-67 DRIIDLGSQLTL
+67 D
-79 KLKYPDA
+79 
-86 IINNEFEDN
+86 

-105 IHPFLSAL
+105 IHPFLSAI
-113 TMNSEIISIEGW
+113 TMNAEIISIEGW
-125 NLPNK
+125 DLPNN

-138 TSYMSKLSEIE
+138 DSYMQRLSEIE
-149 GSMKDGLPL
+149 ENMNSDSPL

-166 FHGDLTKEHLDN
+166 FHGDLSREDLDR
-178 ISIERPILVMHRSYH
+178 ISKDRPILVMHRSYH
-193 EFIMNTPALEY
+193 EFILNTPALEY
-204 FEITQDF
+204 FDISQEF
-211 INSLDEEAREYS
+211 IESLDEEARAYA
-223 DFERGHFSEQG
+223 DFDRGHFSEQG
-234 MISVFPKLLKHLGR
+234 MISVFPKLLRHLGK

-264 KNGITMIANPGAWMV
+264 QNGVTMIANPGAWLI
-279 KPIQEAKN
+279 KSIQDAKN

-292 QNTPFRSFFIP
+292 ENTPFRSFFIP

-309 EEYDLSELI
+309 EDHDVPELVE
-318 QEASKLLGWGKG
+318 EAKKLLKWGGG

-351 MILSE
+351 MVLSE

-374 SIFKL
+374 SAFKL

-385 QIHVHQNGD
+385 QIHIHQNGD
-394 EALDLILDV
+394 AALDLILDV
-403 LEENMEINPREDHR
+403 LEENMANNPREDHR

-428 DQMER
+428 DQMDR
-433 VKSLGAIISA
+433 LKSLGAIVSA

-455 SRKGIGPERA
+455 SKKGLGPERA

-493 PLDLMHAAVN
+493 PLVLMHAAVN

-511 AGPNQRVSPMA
+511 AGPKQRVSPLA
-522 ALRGVTLDAAFI
+522 ALKGVTLDAAYI
-534 MGLEDDYGSI
+534 MGLENDYGSI

-554 LSENPLT
+554 LSENPLS
-561 VNPERIKDIDV
+561 VNPLTIKDIE
-572 IATIVEGKH
+572 IKATIVEGKH
-581 YPIN
+581 YPID

>member
-1 MKYYN
+1 MKNRYVIVISLLFLSNFSYSSEDIT
-6 LKNIYIV
+6 IYHA
-13 FDQYKISKK
+13 K
-22 IVFCVFLFV
+22 
-31 FDCFAEQDDILI
+31 
-43 IYNSREIVTLDSDV
+43 EIVTLDEKVASANAVSVKSDRIMAIGSLDDLIERN
-57 PVSKSVLVQN
+57 PDASIDHQFQN
-67 DRIIDLGSQLTL
+67 D
-79 KLKYPDA
+79 
-86 IINNEFEDN
+86 

-105 IHPFLSAL
+105 IHPFLSAI
-113 TMNSEIISIEGW
+113 TMNAEIISIEGW
-125 NLPNK
+125 DLPNNQ
-130 RSIAYRDR
+130 SIAYRDR
-138 TSYMSKLSEIE
+138 DSYMQRLSEIE
-149 GSMKDGLPL
+149 ENMKSDSPL

-166 FHGDLTKEHLDN
+166 FHGDISREDLDR
-178 ISIERPILVMHRSYH
+178 ISKDRPILVMHRSYH
-193 EFIMNTPALEY
+193 EFILNTPALEY
-204 FEITQDF
+204 FDISQEF
-211 INSLDEEAREYS
+211 IESLDEEARAYA
-223 DFERGHFSEQG
+223 DFDRGHFSEQG
-234 MISVFPKLLKHLGR
+234 MISVFPKLLRYLGK

-264 KNGITMIANPGAWMV
+264 QNGVTMIANPGAWLI
-279 KPIQEAKN
+279 KSIQDAKN

-292 QNTPFRSFFIP
+292 ENTPFRSFFIP

-309 EEYDLSELI
+309 EDHDVPELVE
-318 QEASKLLGWGKG
+318 EAKKLLEWGGG

-351 MILSE
+351 MVLSE

-374 SIFKL
+374 SAFKL

-385 QIHVHQNGD
+385 QIHIHQNGD

-403 LEENMEINPREDHR
+403 LEENMANNPREDHR

-428 DQMER
+428 DQMDR

-455 SRKGIGPERA
+455 SKKGLGPERA

-493 PLDLMHAAVN
+493 PLVLMHAAVN

-511 AGPNQRVSPMA
+511 AGPKQRVSPLA
-522 ALRGVTLDAAFI
+522 ALKGVTLDAAYI

-554 LSENPLT
+554 LSENPLS
-561 VNPERIKDIDV
+561 VNPQTIKDIE
-572 IATIVEGKH
+572 IKATIVEGKH
-581 YPIN
+581 YPID

>member
-1 MKYYN
+1 MKNRYVIVISLLFLSNFSYSSN
-6 LKNIYIV
+6 DITIYHA
-13 FDQYKISKK
+13 K
-22 IVFCVFLFV
+22 
-31 FDCFAEQDDILI
+31 
-43 IYNSREIVTLDSDV
+43 EIVTLDEKVASANAVSVKSDRIMAIGSLDDLIERN
-57 PVSKSVLVQN
+57 PDASIDHQFQN
-67 DRIIDLGSQLTL
+67 D
-79 KLKYPDA
+79 
-86 IINNEFEDN
+86 

-105 IHPFLSAL
+105 IHPFLSAI
-113 TMNSEIISIEGW
+113 TMNAEIISIEGW
-125 NLPNK
+125 DLPNNQ
-130 RSIAYRDR
+130 SIAYRDR
-138 TSYMSKLSEIE
+138 DSYMQRLSEIE
-149 GSMKDGLPL
+149 ENMKSDSPL

-166 FHGDLTKEHLDN
+166 FHGDLSREDLDR
-178 ISIERPILVMHRSYH
+178 ISKDRPILVMHRSYH
-193 EFIMNTPALEY
+193 EFILNTPALEY
-204 FEITQDF
+204 FDISQEF
-211 INSLDEEAREYS
+211 IESLDEEARAYA
-223 DFERGHFSEQG
+223 DFDRGHFSEQG
-234 MISVFPKLLKHLGR
+234 MISVFPKLLRYLGK

-264 KNGITMIANPGAWMV
+264 QNGVTMIANPGAWLI
-279 KPIQEAKN
+279 KSIQDAKN

-292 QNTPFRSFFIP
+292 ENTPFRSFFIP

-309 EEYDLSELI
+309 EDHEVPELVE
-318 QEASKLLGWGKG
+318 EAKKLLKWGGG

-351 MILSE
+351 MVLSE

-374 SIFKL
+374 SAFKL

-385 QIHVHQNGD
+385 QIHIHQNGD

-403 LEENMEINPREDHR
+403 LEENMANNPREDHR

-428 DQMER
+428 DQMDR

-455 SRKGIGPERA
+455 SKKGLGPERA

-493 PLDLMHAAVN
+493 PLVLMHAAVN

-511 AGPNQRVSPMA
+511 AGPKQRVSPLA
-522 ALRGVTLDAAFI
+522 ALKGVTLDAAYI

-554 LSENPLT
+554 LSENPLS
-561 VNPERIKDIDV
+561 VNPQTIKDIE
-572 IATIVEGKH
+572 IKATIVEGKH
-581 YPIN
+581 YPID

>member
-1 MKYYN
+1 MKNRYVIVISLLFLSNFSYSSEDIT
-6 LKNIYIV
+6 IYHA
-13 FDQYKISKK
+13 K
-22 IVFCVFLFV
+22 
-31 FDCFAEQDDILI
+31 
-43 IYNSREIVTLDSDV
+43 EIVTLDEKVASANAVSVKSDRIMAIGSLDDLIERN
-57 PVSKSVLVQN
+57 PDASIDRQFQN
-67 DRIIDLGSQLTL
+67 D
-79 KLKYPDA
+79 
-86 IINNEFEDN
+86 

-105 IHPFLSAL
+105 IHPFLSAI
-113 TMNSEIISIEGW
+113 TMNAEIISIEGW
-125 NLPNK
+125 DLPNNQ
-130 RSIAYRDR
+130 SIAYRDR
-138 TSYMSKLSEIE
+138 DSYMQRLSEIE
-149 GSMKDGLPL
+149 ENMKSDSPL

-166 FHGDLTKEHLDN
+166 FHGDLSREDLDR
-178 ISIERPILVMHRSYH
+178 ISKDRPILVMHRSYH
-193 EFIMNTPALEY
+193 EFILNTPALEY
-204 FEITQDF
+204 FDISQEF
-211 INSLDEEAREYS
+211 IESLDEEARAYA
-223 DFERGHFSEQG
+223 DFDRGHFSEQG
-234 MISVFPKLLKHLGR
+234 MISVFPKLLRYLGK

-264 KNGITMIANPGAWMV
+264 QNGVTMIANPGAWLI
-279 KPIQEAKN
+279 KSIQDAKN

-292 QNTPFRSFFIP
+292 ESTPFRSFFIP

-309 EEYDLSELI
+309 EDHDVPELVE
-318 QEASKLLGWGKG
+318 EAKKLLEWGGG

-351 MILSE
+351 MVLSE

-374 SIFKL
+374 SAFKL

-385 QIHVHQNGD
+385 QIHIHQNGD

-403 LEENMEINPREDHR
+403 LEENMANNPREDHR

-428 DQMER
+428 DQMDR
-433 VKSLGAIISA
+433 VKSLGAIVSA

-455 SRKGIGPERA
+455 SKKGLGPERA

-493 PLDLMHAAVN
+493 PLVLMHAAVN

-511 AGPNQRVSPMA
+511 AGPKQRVSPLA
-522 ALRGVTLDAAFI
+522 ALKGVTLDAAYI

-554 LSENPLT
+554 LSENPLS
-561 VNPERIKDIDV
+561 VNPQTIKDIE
-572 IATIVEGKH
+572 IKATIVEGKH
-581 YPIN
+581 YPID

>member
-1 MKYYN
+1 MKNSY
-6 LKNIYIV
+6 LILLSLLFSFECAIASSSEGLTIY
-13 FDQYKISKK
+13 KAK
-22 IVFCVFLFV
+22 
-31 FDCFAEQDDILI
+31 
-43 IYNSREIVTLDSDV
+43 EIVTLDQTISSAD
-57 PVSKSVLVQN
+57 SVLISN
-67 DRIIDLGSQLTL
+67 DRVLAISSIKDL
-79 KLKYPDA
+79 KDRYPEVS
-86 IINNEFEDN
+86 INDQFKND

-105 IHPFLSAL
+105 IHPFLSAI
-113 TMNSEIISIEGW
+113 TMNAEIIAIEGW
-125 NLPNK
+125 NLPNNQ
-130 RSIAYRDR
+130 SQAYRDR
-138 TSYMSKLSEIE
+138 DSYLKRLSDIE
-149 GSMKDGLPL
+149 KKMKDDKPL
-158 ITWGFHHY
+158 VTWGFHHY
-166 FHGDLTKEHLDN
+166 FHGDLTRDDLDL
-178 ISIERPILVMHRSYH
+178 ISSERPILVMHRSYH
-193 EFIMNTPALEY
+193 EFILNTPALEY
-204 FEITQDF
+204 FDITRDF
-211 INSLDEEAREYS
+211 VESLDEEARMYA
-223 DFERGHFSEQG
+223 DFDKGHFSEQG
-234 MISVFPKLLKHLGR
+234 MISVYPKLLKYLGR

-264 KNGITMIANPGAWMV
+264 QNGVTMIANPGAWLIE
-279 KPIQEAKN
+279 PIQKAKN

-292 QNTPFRSFFIP
+292 ENTPFRSFFIP

-309 EEYDLSELI
+309 EEHEVSELI
-318 QEASKLLGWGKG
+318 EESKKLLDWGEG

-351 MILSE
+351 MVLSE

-374 SIFKL
+374 SVFKL
-379 FWDEGY
+379 FWDGGY
-385 QIHVHQNGD
+385 QIHIHQNGD

>member
-1 MKYYN
+1 MKNRYVIVISLLFLSNFSYSSN
-6 LKNIYIV
+6 DITIYHA
-13 FDQYKISKK
+13 K
-22 IVFCVFLFV
+22 
-31 FDCFAEQDDILI
+31 
-43 IYNSREIVTLDSDV
+43 EIVTLDEKVASANAVSVKSDRIMAIGSLDDLIERN
-57 PVSKSVLVQN
+57 PDASIDHQFQN
-67 DRIIDLGSQLTL
+67 D
-79 KLKYPDA
+79 
-86 IINNEFEDN
+86 

-105 IHPFLSAL
+105 IHPFLSAI
-113 TMNSEIISIEGW
+113 TMNAEIISIEGW
-125 NLPNK
+125 DLPNNQ
-130 RSIAYRDR
+130 SIAYRDR
-138 TSYMSKLSEIE
+138 DSYMQRLSEIE
-149 GSMKDGLPL
+149 ENMKSDSPL

-166 FHGDLTKEHLDN
+166 FHGDLSREDLDR
-178 ISIERPILVMHRSYH
+178 ISKDRPILVMHRSYH
-193 EFIMNTPALEY
+193 EFILNTPALEY
-204 FEITQDF
+204 FDISQEF
-211 INSLDEEAREYS
+211 IESLDEEARAYA
-223 DFERGHFSEQG
+223 DFDRGHFSEQG
-234 MISVFPKLLKHLGR
+234 MISVFPKLLRYLGK

-264 KNGITMIANPGAWMV
+264 QNGVTMIANPGAWLI
-279 KPIQEAKN
+279 KSIQDAKN

-292 QNTPFRSFFIP
+292 ESTPFRSFFIP

-309 EEYDLSELI
+309 EDHDVPELVE
-318 QEASKLLGWGKG
+318 EAKKLLKWGGG

-351 MILSE
+351 MVLSE

-374 SIFKL
+374 SAFKL

-385 QIHVHQNGD
+385 QIHIHQNGD

-403 LEENMEINPREDHR
+403 LEENMANNPREDHR

-428 DQMER
+428 DQMDR

-455 SRKGIGPERA
+455 SKKGLGPERA

-493 PLDLMHAAVN
+493 PLVLMHAAVN

-511 AGPNQRVSPMA
+511 AGPKQRVSPLA
-522 ALRGVTLDAAFI
+522 ALKGVTLDAAYI

-554 LSENPLT
+554 LSENPLS
-561 VNPERIKDIDV
+561 VNPQTIKDIE
-572 IATIVEGKH
+572 IKATIVEGKH
-581 YPIN
+581 YPID

>member
-1 MKYYN
+1 MKNRYVIVISLLFLSNFSYSSEDIT
-6 LKNIYIV
+6 IYHA
-13 FDQYKISKK
+13 K
-22 IVFCVFLFV
+22 
-31 FDCFAEQDDILI
+31 
-43 IYNSREIVTLDSDV
+43 EIVTLDEKVASANAVSVKSDRIMAIGSLDDLIERN
-57 PVSKSVLVQN
+57 PDASINRQFQN
-67 DRIIDLGSQLTL
+67 D
-79 KLKYPDA
+79 
-86 IINNEFEDN
+86 

-105 IHPFLSAL
+105 IHPFLSAI
-113 TMNSEIISIEGW
+113 TMNAEIISIEGW
-125 NLPNK
+125 DLPNNQ
-130 RSIAYRDR
+130 SIAYRDR
-138 TSYMSKLSEIE
+138 DSYMQRLSEIE
-149 GSMKDGLPL
+149 ENMKSDSPL

-166 FHGDLTKEHLDN
+166 FHGDLSREDLDR
-178 ISIERPILVMHRSYH
+178 ISKDRPILVMHRSYH
-193 EFIMNTPALEY
+193 EFILNTPALEY
-204 FEITQDF
+204 FDISQEF
-211 INSLDEEAREYS
+211 IESLDEEARAYA
-223 DFERGHFSEQG
+223 DFDRGHFSEQG
-234 MISVFPKLLKHLGR
+234 MISVFPKLLRYLGK

-264 KNGITMIANPGAWMV
+264 QNGVTMIANPGAWLI
-279 KPIQEAKN
+279 KSIQDAKN

-292 QNTPFRSFFIP
+292 ENTPFRSFFIP

-309 EEYDLSELI
+309 EDHDVPELVE
-318 QEASKLLGWGKG
+318 EAKKLLEWGGG

-351 MILSE
+351 MVLSE

-374 SIFKL
+374 SAFKL

-385 QIHVHQNGD
+385 QIHIHQNGD

-403 LEENMEINPREDHR
+403 LEENMANNPREDHR

-428 DQMER
+428 DQMDR

-455 SRKGIGPERA
+455 SKKGLGPERA

-493 PLDLMHAAVN
+493 PLVLMHAAVN

-511 AGPNQRVSPMA
+511 AGPKQRVSPLA
-522 ALRGVTLDAAFI
+522 ALKGVTLDAAYI

-554 LSENPLT
+554 LSENPLS
-561 VNPERIKDIDV
+561 VNPQTIKDIE
-572 IATIVEGKH
+572 IKATIVEGKH
-581 YPIN
+581 YPID

>member
-1 MKYYN
+1 MKNRYIIVISALFLSNFSYSSN
-6 LKNIYIV
+6 DITIYHA
-13 FDQYKISKK
+13 K
-22 IVFCVFLFV
+22 
-31 FDCFAEQDDILI
+31 
-43 IYNSREIVTLDSDV
+43 EIVTLDEKVASANAVSVKSDRV
-57 PVSKSVLVQN
+57 MAIGSLDDLIDRNPDASINRQFQN
-67 DRIIDLGSQLTL
+67 D
-79 KLKYPDA
+79 
-86 IINNEFEDN
+86 

-105 IHPFLSAL
+105 IHPFLSAI
-113 TMNSEIISIEGW
+113 TMNAEIISIEGW
-125 NLPNK
+125 DLPNNQ
-130 RSIAYRDR
+130 SIAYRDR
-138 TSYMSKLSEIE
+138 DSYMQRLSEIE
-149 GSMKDGLPL
+149 ENMKSDSPL

-166 FHGDLTKEHLDN
+166 FHGDLSREDLDR
-178 ISIERPILVMHRSYH
+178 ISKDRPILVMHRSYH
-193 EFIMNTPALEY
+193 EFILNTPALEY
-204 FEITQDF
+204 FDISQEF
-211 INSLDEEAREYS
+211 IESLDEEARAYA
-223 DFERGHFSEQG
+223 DFDRGHFSEQG
-234 MISVFPKLLKHLGR
+234 MISVFPKLLRYLGK

-264 KNGITMIANPGAWMV
+264 QNGVTMIANPGAWLI
-279 KPIQEAKN
+279 KSIQDAKN

-292 QNTPFRSFFIP
+292 ESTPFRSFFIP

-309 EEYDLSELI
+309 EDHDVPELVE
-318 QEASKLLGWGKG
+318 EAKKLLEWGGG

-351 MILSE
+351 MVLSE

-374 SIFKL
+374 SAFKL

-385 QIHVHQNGD
+385 QIHIHQNGD

-403 LEENMEINPREDHR
+403 LEENMANNPREDHR

-428 DQMER
+428 DQMDR

-455 SRKGIGPERA
+455 SKKGLGPERA

-493 PLDLMHAAVN
+493 PLVLMHAAVN

-511 AGPNQRVSPMA
+511 AGPKQRVSPLA
-522 ALRGVTLDAAFI
+522 ALKGVTLDAAYI

-554 LSENPLT
+554 LSENPLS
-561 VNPERIKDIDV
+561 VNPLTIKDIE
-572 IATIVEGKH
+572 IKATIVEGKH
-581 YPIN
+581 YPID

>member
-1 MKYYN
+1 MKNRYVIVISLLFLSNSAYSSEGIT
-6 LKNIYIV
+6 IYHA
-13 FDQYKISKK
+13 K
-22 IVFCVFLFV
+22 
-31 FDCFAEQDDILI
+31 EI
-43 IYNSREIVTLDSDV
+43 ITLDEKVASANAVSVKSDRV
-57 PVSKSVLVQN
+57 MAIGSLDNLIERNPDASINRQFQN
-67 DRIIDLGSQLTL
+67 D
-79 KLKYPDA
+79 
-86 IINNEFEDN
+86 

-105 IHPFLSAL
+105 IHPFLSAI
-113 TMNSEIISIEGW
+113 TMNAEIISIEGW
-125 NLPNK
+125 DLPNNQ
-130 RSIAYRDR
+130 SIANRDR
-138 TSYMSKLSEIE
+138 DSYMQRLSEIE
-149 GSMKDGLPL
+149 ENMKSDSPL

-166 FHGDLTKEHLDN
+166 FHGDLSREDLDR
-178 ISIERPILVMHRSYH
+178 ISKDRPILVMHRSYH
-193 EFIMNTPALEY
+193 EFILNTPALEY
-204 FEITQDF
+204 FDISQEF
-211 INSLDEEAREYS
+211 IESLDEEARAYA
-223 DFERGHFSEQG
+223 DFDRGHFSEQG
-234 MISVFPKLLKHLGR
+234 MISVFPKLLRHLGK

-264 KNGITMIANPGAWMV
+264 QNGVTMIANPGAWLI
-279 KPIQEAKN
+279 KSIQDAKN

-292 QNTPFRSFFIP
+292 ENTPFRSFFIP

-309 EEYDLSELI
+309 EDHDVPELVE
-318 QEASKLLGWGKG
+318 EAKKLLEWGGG

-351 MILSE
+351 MVLSE

-374 SIFKL
+374 SAFKL

-385 QIHVHQNGD
+385 QIHIHQNGD

-403 LEENMEINPREDHR
+403 LEENMANNPREDHR

-428 DQMER
+428 DQMDR
-433 VKSLGAIISA
+433 VKSLGAIVSA

-455 SRKGIGPERA
+455 SKKGLGPERA
-465 LEMVRLGDV
+465 FEMVRLGDV

-493 PLDLMHAAVN
+493 PLVLMHAAVN

-511 AGPNQRVSPMA
+511 AGPKQRVSPLA
-522 ALRGVTLDAAFI
+522 ALKGVTLDAAYI

-554 LSENPLT
+554 LSENPLS
-561 VNPERIKDIDV
+561 VNPQTIKDIE
-572 IATIVEGKH
+572 IKATIVEGKH
-581 YPIN
+581 YPID

>member
-1 MKYYN
+1 MKNRYVIVISLLFLSNFSYSSEDIT
-6 LKNIYIV
+6 IYHA
-13 FDQYKISKK
+13 K
-22 IVFCVFLFV
+22 
-31 FDCFAEQDDILI
+31 
-43 IYNSREIVTLDSDV
+43 EIVTLDEKVASANAVSVKSDRV
-57 PVSKSVLVQN
+57 MAIGSLDDLIERNPDASINRQFQN
-67 DRIIDLGSQLTL
+67 D
-79 KLKYPDA
+79 
-86 IINNEFEDN
+86 

-105 IHPFLSAL
+105 IHPFLSAI
-113 TMNSEIISIEGW
+113 TMNAEIISIEGW
-125 NLPNK
+125 DLPNNQ
-130 RSIAYRDR
+130 SIAYRDR
-138 TSYMSKLSEIE
+138 DSYMQRLSEIE
-149 GSMKDGLPL
+149 ENMKSDSPL

-166 FHGDLTKEHLDN
+166 FHGDLSREDLDR
-178 ISIERPILVMHRSYH
+178 ISKDRPILVMHRSYH
-193 EFIMNTPALEY
+193 EFILNTPALEY
-204 FEITQDF
+204 FDISQEF
-211 INSLDEEAREYS
+211 IESLDEEARAYA
-223 DFERGHFSEQG
+223 DFDRGHFSEQG
-234 MISVFPKLLKHLGR
+234 MISVFPKLLRYLGK

-264 KNGITMIANPGAWMV
+264 QNGVTMIANPGAWLI
-279 KPIQEAKN
+279 KSIQDAKN

-292 QNTPFRSFFIP
+292 ENTPFRSFFIP

-309 EEYDLSELI
+309 EDHDVPELVE
-318 QEASKLLGWGKG
+318 EAKKLLEWGGG

-351 MILSE
+351 MVLSE

-374 SIFKL
+374 SAFKL

-385 QIHVHQNGD
+385 QIHIHQNGD

-403 LEENMEINPREDHR
+403 LEENMANNPREDHR

-428 DQMER
+428 DQMDR
-433 VKSLGAIISA
+433 VKSLGAIVSA

-455 SRKGIGPERA
+455 SKKGLGPERA

-493 PLDLMHAAVN
+493 PLVLMHAAVN

-511 AGPNQRVSPMA
+511 AGPKQRVSPLA
-522 ALRGVTLDAAFI
+522 ALKGVTLDAAYI

-554 LSENPLT
+554 LSENPLS
-561 VNPERIKDIDV
+561 VNPQTIKDIE
-572 IATIVEGKH
+572 IKATIVEGKH
-581 YPIN
+581 YPID

>member
-1 MKYYN
+1 MKNRYVIVISLLFLSNFSYSSEDIT
-6 LKNIYIV
+6 IYHAKEV
-13 FDQYKISKK
+13 
-22 IVFCVFLFV
+22 
-31 FDCFAEQDDILI
+31 
-43 IYNSREIVTLDSDV
+43 VTLDEKVASANAVSVKSDRV
-57 PVSKSVLVQN
+57 MAIGSLDDLIERNPDASINRQFQN
-67 DRIIDLGSQLTL
+67 D
-79 KLKYPDA
+79 
-86 IINNEFEDN
+86 

-105 IHPFLSAL
+105 IHPFLSAI
-113 TMNSEIISIEGW
+113 TMNAEIISIEGW
-125 NLPNK
+125 DLPNNQ
-130 RSIAYRDR
+130 SIAYRDR
-138 TSYMSKLSEIE
+138 DSYMQRLSEIE
-149 GSMKDGLPL
+149 ENMKSDSPL

-166 FHGDLTKEHLDN
+166 FHGDLSREDLDR
-178 ISIERPILVMHRSYH
+178 ISKDRPILVMHRSYH
-193 EFIMNTPALEY
+193 EFILNTPALEY
-204 FEITQDF
+204 FDISQEF
-211 INSLDEEAREYS
+211 IESLDEEARAYA
-223 DFERGHFSEQG
+223 DFDRGHFSEQG
-234 MISVFPKLLKHLGR
+234 MISVFPKLLRYLGK

-264 KNGITMIANPGAWMV
+264 QNGVTMIANPGAWLI
-279 KPIQEAKN
+279 KSIQDAKN

-292 QNTPFRSFFIP
+292 ENTPFRSFFIP

-309 EEYDLSELI
+309 EDHDVPELVE
-318 QEASKLLGWGKG
+318 EAKKLLEWGGG

-351 MILSE
+351 MVLSE

-374 SIFKL
+374 SAFKL

-385 QIHVHQNGD
+385 QIHIHQNGD

-403 LEENMEINPREDHR
+403 LEENMANNPREDHR

-428 DQMER
+428 DQMDR
-433 VKSLGAIISA
+433 VKSLGAIVSA

-455 SRKGIGPERA
+455 SKKGLGPERA

-493 PLDLMHAAVN
+493 PLVLMHAAVN

-511 AGPNQRVSPMA
+511 AGPKQRVSTLA
-522 ALRGVTLDAAFI
+522 ALKGVTLDAAYI

-554 LSENPLT
+554 LSENPLS
-561 VNPERIKDIDV
+561 VNPQTIKDIE
-572 IATIVEGKH
+572 IKATIVEGKH
-581 YPIN
+581 YPID

>member
-1 MKYYN
+1 MKNRYVIVISLLFLSNFSYSSEDIT
-6 LKNIYIV
+6 IYHA
-13 FDQYKISKK
+13 K
-22 IVFCVFLFV
+22 
-31 FDCFAEQDDILI
+31 
-43 IYNSREIVTLDSDV
+43 EIVTLDEKVASANAVSVKSDRIMAIGSLDDLIERN
-57 PVSKSVLVQN
+57 PDASIDRQFQN
-67 DRIIDLGSQLTL
+67 D
-79 KLKYPDA
+79 
-86 IINNEFEDN
+86 

-105 IHPFLSAL
+105 IHPFLSAI
-113 TMNSEIISIEGW
+113 TMNAEIISIEGW
-125 NLPNK
+125 DLPNNQ
-130 RSIAYRDR
+130 SIAYRDR
-138 TSYMSKLSEIE
+138 DSYMQRLSEIE
-149 GSMKDGLPL
+149 ENMKSDSPL

-166 FHGDLTKEHLDN
+166 FHGDLSREDLDR
-178 ISIERPILVMHRSYH
+178 ISKDRPILVMHRSYH
-193 EFIMNTPALEY
+193 EFILNTPALEY
-204 FEITQDF
+204 FDISQEF
-211 INSLDEEAREYS
+211 IESLDEEARAYA
-223 DFERGHFSEQG
+223 DFDRGHFSEQG
-234 MISVFPKLLKHLGR
+234 MISVFPKLLRYLGK

-264 KNGITMIANPGAWMV
+264 QNGVTMIANPGAWLI
-279 KPIQEAKN
+279 KSIQDAKN

-292 QNTPFRSFFIP
+292 ESTPFRSFFIP

-309 EEYDLSELI
+309 EDHDVPELVE
-318 QEASKLLGWGKG
+318 EAKKLLEWGGG

-351 MILSE
+351 MVLSE

-374 SIFKL
+374 SAFKL

-385 QIHVHQNGD
+385 QIHIHQNGD

-403 LEENMEINPREDHR
+403 LEENMANNPREDHR

-428 DQMER
+428 DQMDR

-455 SRKGIGPERA
+455 SKKGLGPERA

-493 PLDLMHAAVN
+493 PLVLMHAAVN

-511 AGPNQRVSPMA
+511 AGPKQRVSPLA
-522 ALRGVTLDAAFI
+522 ALKGVTLDAAYI

-554 LSENPLT
+554 LSENPLS
-561 VNPERIKDIDV
+561 VNPQTIKDIE
-572 IATIVEGKH
+572 IKATIVEGKH
-581 YPIN
+581 YPID

>member
-1 MKYYN
+1 MKNRYVIVISLLFLSNFSYSSN
-6 LKNIYIV
+6 DITIYHA
-13 FDQYKISKK
+13 K
-22 IVFCVFLFV
+22 
-31 FDCFAEQDDILI
+31 
-43 IYNSREIVTLDSDV
+43 EIVTLDEKVASANAVSVKSDRV
-57 PVSKSVLVQN
+57 MAIGSLDDLIERNPDASIDHQFQN
-67 DRIIDLGSQLTL
+67 D
-79 KLKYPDA
+79 
-86 IINNEFEDN
+86 

-105 IHPFLSAL
+105 IHPFLSAI
-113 TMNSEIISIEGW
+113 TMNAEIISIEGW
-125 NLPNK
+125 DLPNNQ
-130 RSIAYRDR
+130 SIAYRDR
-138 TSYMSKLSEIE
+138 DSYMQRLSEIE
-149 GSMKDGLPL
+149 ENMKSDSPL

-166 FHGDLTKEHLDN
+166 FHGDISREDLDH
-178 ISIERPILVMHRSYH
+178 ISKDRPILVMHRSYH
-193 EFIMNTPALEY
+193 EFILNTPALEY
-204 FEITQDF
+204 FDISQEF
-211 INSLDEEAREYS
+211 IESLDEEARAYA
-223 DFERGHFSEQG
+223 DFDRGHFSEQG
-234 MISVFPKLLKHLGR
+234 MISVFPKLLRYLGK

-264 KNGITMIANPGAWMV
+264 QNGVTMIANPGAWLI
-279 KPIQEAKN
+279 KSIQDAKN

-292 QNTPFRSFFIP
+292 ENTPFRSFFIP

-309 EEYDLSELI
+309 EDHDVSELVE
-318 QEASKLLGWGKG
+318 EAKKLLKWGGG

-351 MILSE
+351 MVLSE

-374 SIFKL
+374 SAFKL

-385 QIHVHQNGD
+385 QIHIHQNGD

-403 LEENMEINPREDHR
+403 LEENMANNPREDHR

-428 DQMER
+428 DQMDR

-455 SRKGIGPERA
+455 SKKGLGPERA

-493 PLDLMHAAVN
+493 PLVLMHAAVN

-511 AGPNQRVSPMA
+511 AGPKQRVSPLA
-522 ALRGVTLDAAFI
+522 ALKGVTLDAAYI

-554 LSENPLT
+554 LSENPLS
-561 VNPERIKDIDV
+561 VNPQIIKDIE
-572 IATIVEGKH
+572 IKATIVEGKH
-581 YPIN
+581 YPID

>member
-1 MKYYN
+1 MKNRYVIVISLLFLSNFSYSSEDIT
-6 LKNIYIV
+6 IYHAKEV
-13 FDQYKISKK
+13 
-22 IVFCVFLFV
+22 
-31 FDCFAEQDDILI
+31 
-43 IYNSREIVTLDSDV
+43 VTLDEKVASANAVSVKSDRV
-57 PVSKSVLVQN
+57 MAIGSLDDLIERNPDASINRQFQN
-67 DRIIDLGSQLTL
+67 D
-79 KLKYPDA
+79 
-86 IINNEFEDN
+86 

-105 IHPFLSAL
+105 IHPFLSAI
-113 TMNSEIISIEGW
+113 TMNAEIISIEGW
-125 NLPNK
+125 DLPNNQ
-130 RSIAYRDR
+130 SIAYRDR
-138 TSYMSKLSEIE
+138 DSYMQRLSEIE
-149 GSMKDGLPL
+149 ENMKSDSPL

-166 FHGDLTKEHLDN
+166 FHGDISREDLDR
-178 ISIERPILVMHRSYH
+178 ISKDRPILVMHRSYH
-193 EFIMNTPALEY
+193 EFILNTPALEY
-204 FEITQDF
+204 FDISQEF
-211 INSLDEEAREYS
+211 IESLDEEARAYA
-223 DFERGHFSEQG
+223 DFDRGHFSEQG
-234 MISVFPKLLKHLGR
+234 MISVFPKLLRYLGK

-264 KNGITMIANPGAWMV
+264 QNGVTMIANPGAWLI
-279 KPIQEAKN
+279 KSIQDAKN

-292 QNTPFRSFFIP
+292 ENTPFRSFFIP

-309 EEYDLSELI
+309 EDHDVPELVE
-318 QEASKLLGWGKG
+318 EAKKLLEWGGG

-351 MILSE
+351 MVLSE

-374 SIFKL
+374 SAFKL

-385 QIHVHQNGD
+385 QIHIHQNGD

-403 LEENMEINPREDHR
+403 LEENMANNPREDHR

-428 DQMER
+428 DQMDR

-455 SRKGIGPERA
+455 SKKGLGPERA

-493 PLDLMHAAVN
+493 PLVLMHAAVN

-511 AGPNQRVSPMA
+511 AGPKQRVSPLA
-522 ALRGVTLDAAFI
+522 ALKGVTLDAAYI
-534 MGLEDDYGSI
+534 MGLENDYGSI

-554 LSENPLT
+554 LSENPLS
-561 VNPERIKDIDV
+561 VNPQTIKDIE
-572 IATIVEGKH
+572 IKATIVEGKH
-581 YPIN
+581 YPID

>member
-1 MKYYN
+1 MKNRYV
-6 LKNIYIV
+6 IV
-13 FDQYKISKK
+13 IS
-22 IVFCVFLFV
+22 FLFLSN
-31 FDCFAEQDDILI
+31 FSYSSNDIT
-43 IYNSREIVTLDSDV
+43 IYHAKEIVTLDEKVASANAVSVKSDRIMAIGSLDDLIERN
-57 PVSKSVLVQN
+57 PDASIDHQFQN
-67 DRIIDLGSQLTL
+67 D
-79 KLKYPDA
+79 
-86 IINNEFEDN
+86 

-105 IHPFLSAL
+105 IHPFLSAI
-113 TMNSEIISIEGW
+113 TMNAEIISIEGW
-125 NLPNK
+125 DLPNNQ
-130 RSIAYRDR
+130 SIAYRDR
-138 TSYMSKLSEIE
+138 DSYMQRLSEIE
-149 GSMKDGLPL
+149 ENMKSDSPL

-166 FHGDLTKEHLDN
+166 FHGDISREDLDR
-178 ISIERPILVMHRSYH
+178 ISKDRPILVMHRSYH
-193 EFIMNTPALEY
+193 EFILNTPALEY
-204 FEITQDF
+204 FDISQEF
-211 INSLDEEAREYS
+211 IESLDEEARAYA
-223 DFERGHFSEQG
+223 DFDRGHFSEQG
-234 MISVFPKLLKHLGR
+234 MISVFPKLLRYLGK

-264 KNGITMIANPGAWMV
+264 QNGVTMIANPGAWLI
-279 KPIQEAKN
+279 KSIQDAKN

-292 QNTPFRSFFIP
+292 ENTPFRSFFIP

-309 EEYDLSELI
+309 EDHDVPELVE
-318 QEASKLLGWGKG
+318 EAKKLLEWGGG

-351 MILSE
+351 MVLSE

-374 SIFKL
+374 SAFKL

-385 QIHVHQNGD
+385 QIHIHQNGD

-403 LEENMEINPREDHR
+403 LEENMADNPREDHR

-428 DQMER
+428 DQMDR

-455 SRKGIGPERA
+455 SKKGLGPERA

-493 PLDLMHAAVN
+493 PLVLMHAAVN

-511 AGPNQRVSPMA
+511 AGPKQRVSPLA
-522 ALRGVTLDAAFI
+522 ALKGVTLDAAYI

-554 LSENPLT
+554 LSENPLS
-561 VNPERIKDIDV
+561 VNPQTIKDIE
-572 IATIVEGKH
+572 IKATIVEGKH
-581 YPIN
+581 YPID

>member
-1 MKYYN
+1 MKNRYVIVISLLFLSNFSYSSEDIT
-6 LKNIYIV
+6 IYHA
-13 FDQYKISKK
+13 K
-22 IVFCVFLFV
+22 
-31 FDCFAEQDDILI
+31 
-43 IYNSREIVTLDSDV
+43 EIVTLDEKVASANAVSVKSDRV
-57 PVSKSVLVQN
+57 MAIGSLDDLIERNPDASINRQFQN
-67 DRIIDLGSQLTL
+67 D
-79 KLKYPDA
+79 
-86 IINNEFEDN
+86 

-105 IHPFLSAL
+105 IHPFLSAI
-113 TMNSEIISIEGW
+113 TMNAEIISIEGW
-125 NLPNK
+125 DLPNNQ
-130 RSIAYRDR
+130 SIAYRDR
-138 TSYMSKLSEIE
+138 DSYMQRLSEIE
-149 GSMKDGLPL
+149 ENMKSDSPL

-166 FHGDLTKEHLDN
+166 FHGDLSREDLDR
-178 ISIERPILVMHRSYH
+178 ISKDRPILVMHRSYH
-193 EFIMNTPALEY
+193 EFILNTPALEY
-204 FEITQDF
+204 FDISQEF
-211 INSLDEEAREYS
+211 IESLDEEARAYA
-223 DFERGHFSEQG
+223 DFDRGHFSEQG
-234 MISVFPKLLKHLGR
+234 MISVFPKLLRYLGK

-264 KNGITMIANPGAWMV
+264 QNGVTMIANPGAWLI
-279 KPIQEAKN
+279 KSIQDAKN

-292 QNTPFRSFFIP
+292 ENTPFRSFFIP

-309 EEYDLSELI
+309 EDHDVPELVE
-318 QEASKLLGWGKG
+318 EAKKLLEWGGG

-351 MILSE
+351 MVLSE

-374 SIFKL
+374 SAFKL

-385 QIHVHQNGD
+385 QIHIHQNGD

-403 LEENMEINPREDHR
+403 LEENMANNPREDHR

-428 DQMER
+428 DQMDR

-455 SRKGIGPERA
+455 SKKGLGPERA

-493 PLDLMHAAVN
+493 PLVLMHAAVN

-511 AGPNQRVSPMA
+511 AGPKQRVSPLA
-522 ALRGVTLDAAFI
+522 ALKGVTLDAAYI

-554 LSENPLT
+554 LSENPLS
-561 VNPERIKDIDV
+561 VNPQTIKDIQ
-572 IATIVEGKH
+572 IKATIVEGKH
-581 YPIN
+581 YPID